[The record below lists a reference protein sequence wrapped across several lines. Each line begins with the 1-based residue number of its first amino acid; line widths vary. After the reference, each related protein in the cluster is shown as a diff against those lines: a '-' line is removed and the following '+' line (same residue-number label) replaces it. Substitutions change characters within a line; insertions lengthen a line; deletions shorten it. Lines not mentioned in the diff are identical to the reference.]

1 MLINMSSI
9 TTSISAYFDRHVDNI
24 PKLLNHLV
32 FACAICNFFLFIA
45 SFQAAMLPNLGIDTL
60 LISFLL
66 CFQNILTWI
75 VLNNGRLPHT
85 FQALA
90 PSEFMIGVVLGIAV
104 GGSILSFVLSLFYG
118 RMARCIRLEI
128 NAVEYLC
135 EDKSLMRTIWFWA
148 GLVFW
153 LNTGIAVLI
162 AVGRDELL
170 YLRQGD
176 YEAIGGGIS
185 MDEFHQSFQQFN
197 AQADS
202 DFVQVGDAVVVDDGG
217 GSATTTPAAM
227 LQSSSKRQKKK
238 SSRKSSLQ
246 NAVVDNGE
254 EHPLWN

>member
-1 MLINMSSI
+1 MRIMASL
-9 TTSISAYFDRHVDNI
+9 TAALTAYFDRHMDNI
-24 PKLLNHLV
+24 PKLLSHLV
-32 FACAICNFFLFIA
+32 FACSICNFFLFIA
-45 SFQAAMLPNLGIDTL
+45 SFQAALLPNLGLDTL

-90 PSEFMIGVVLGIAV
+90 PSEFMVGVVLGISV

-118 RMARCIRLEI
+118 RMQRCIRLEI
-128 NAVEYLC
+128 SAVEYIC
-135 EDKSLMRTIWFWA
+135 ENKSLFRTIWFWA

-176 YEAIGGGIS
+176 YETIGGGGIS
-185 MDEFHQSFQQFN
+185 MDEFHESFQQFN
-197 AQADS
+197 AQAQADA
-202 DFVQVGDAVVVDDGG
+202 DFVRVGATVMNDAGPDI
-217 GSATTTPAAM
+217 PAAI
-227 LQSSSKRQKKK
+227 QSSSKRQKKK

-246 NAVVDNGE
+246 NAVSENDI
-254 EHPLWN
+254 EHPL